1 MAGLSQ
7 GASTTGLGSPSGWS
21 EGDTAMV
28 MDNGDGTYTVHDMTV
43 DAWIT
48 IDQPIPLASAAVW

>member
-1 MAGLSQ
+1 MQARK
-7 GASTTGLGSPSGWS
+7 GAVLGRPSGWS